1 MPAPVV
7 MRIVVVGTGYV
18 GLACVG
24 FTEWGH
30 HVIGVDIDAEKIA
43 LLNCGEMPIAEPGLS
58 DLVAKGMSSGLL
70 TFTTDLVEVMKGA
83 DVCFVCVGTP
93 SLPGGSVDLQYIE
106 SAVASVKKYIE
117 STTALVIKSTV
128 PVGTCARLGAAS
140 NPEFLREGRAVQDFL
155 HPDRVVIGSSD
166 EQTTKKL
173 LELYASADAPRLTM
187 STASSELTK
196 YAANGFLATKISF
209 INEIAAIAEKVGADI
224 RDVTKALGLDPRI
237 GPHFL
242 RAGIGYGGSCFP
254 KDTEALMKIADLH
267 EMDFEILRAA
277 SVANDRARQRFVD
290 KVLASVGA
298 NPKLAVWG
306 LAFKAQTDD
315 VRKSAAIDVIELL
328 LAKGAVITAYDP
340 SAVDNARRILGDRVS
355 YAASANDAIQG
366 VEALLILTEWPE
378 FREIFIKKN
387 PLSFSD
393 GLKIFDG
400 RNLLADLDLPNYV
413 GVGLGR

>member
-1 MPAPVV
+1 
-7 MRIVVVGTGYV
+7 
-18 GLACVG
+18 
-24 FTEWGH
+24 
-30 HVIGVDIDAEKIA
+30 
-43 LLNCGEMPIAEPGLS
+43 
-58 DLVAKGMSSGLL
+58 
-70 TFTTDLVEVMKGA
+70 
-83 DVCFVCVGTP
+83 
-93 SLPGGSVDLQYIE
+93 
-106 SAVASVKKYIE
+106 
-117 STTALVIKSTV
+117 
-128 PVGTCARLGAAS
+128 
-140 NPEFLREGRAVQDFL
+140 
-155 HPDRVVIGSSD
+155 
-166 EQTTKKL
+166 
-173 LELYASADAPRLTM
+173 
-187 STASSELTK
+187 
-196 YAANGFLATKISF
+196 
-209 INEIAAIAEKVGADI
+209 
-224 RDVTKALGLDPRI
+224 
-237 GPHFL
+237 
-242 RAGIGYGGSCFP
+242 
-254 KDTEALMKIADLH
+254 MKIADLH

-340 SAVDNARRILGDRVS
+340 LAVDNARRILGDRVS